1 VLLESQYYSNQLL
14 LKIAFPYIAYI
25 SVCLTYFSVFLPYSV
40 VPQYGFW
47 GGPGERE
54 QGALRI
60 IVCLGVLLISG
71 SELYQLRQQKL
82 KYFKDIWNI
91 AYWIANLLSVYI
103 CVEQST
109 NVFGISRRAL
119 IQLSSFEVFFQWGFA
134 FYWVR
139 LFP

>member
-1 VLLESQYYSNQLL
+1 M

-119 IQLSSFEVFFQWGFA
+119 IQLSSFEVFFNGVLPFTGFA
-134 FYWVR
+134 CSHNW
-139 LFP
+139 LSTST